1 MTEAM
6 VSSSM
11 STRSD
16 RELAETITTQQ
27 PAPINSDVI
36 MLNTMIHSTANTSPL
51 RITAAAMRR
60 AGLLFGAGRTAGS
73 GEFMTGYSIRDDPDF
88 VVAGPE
94 TVQPSLKVARSGIPA
109 RSVARKES
117 KWPCL
122 AAGLAEQEV
131 DRMRGNL
138 PKLGLIAEGAFKDG
152 QAARDGDN
160 V

>member
-1 MTEAM
+1 MA
-6 VSSSM
+6 SSSM

-60 AGLLFGAGRTAGS
+60 AGLLFGACRTAGS
-73 GEFMTGYSIRDDPDF
+73 GEFMTGNSIRDDPDF

-94 TVQPSLKVARSGIPA
+94 TVQPSLKVARLRDTCPWRWI
-109 RSVARKES
+109 KE
-117 KWPCL
+117 KQVWL
-122 AAGLAEQEV
+122 A
-131 DRMRGNL
+131 
-138 PKLGLIAEGAFKDG
+138 
-152 QAARDGDN
+152 
-160 V
+160 